1 MINIQKKYIYF
12 IQIKYLWQI
21 KSSLSKVIN
30 WKERNSHNSSVL
42 KEFYDR
48 KYMDRSHGGGDHFL
62 ANTQFFKNCNFSSEI
77 KYFSTKQLLSVINT
91 ICKKNIQ
98 KL

>member
-48 KYMDRSHGGGDHFL
+48 KYMDRSHEGVITFRQIH
-62 ANTQFFKNCNFSSEI
+62 NFSKI
-77 KYFSTKQLLSVINT
+77 VISP
-91 ICKKNIQ
+91 Q
-98 KL
+98 K